1 MTIIENFEHFQ
12 HFNFETNFL
21 KKQTLFKKV
30 ESRFSIQSI
39 KIDNATFP
47 YKTALSEAN
56 LKANRMGSTKWTYH
70 KEILSFPVITFFFR
84 KFCFSL
90 KVVSSTFLLIFLV
103 CLRKSACET
112 KKYVF
117 YFTSKVFSVLEIIK
131 ILSFQVFKCHDVIK
145 YLSMK
150 HETHYTK

>member
-1 MTIIENFEHFQ
+1 M
-12 HFNFETNFL
+12 
-21 KKQTLFKKV
+21 
-30 ESRFSIQSI
+30 ESRFSVQSI
-39 KIDNATFP
+39 KIDKATFP

-56 LKANRMGSTKWTYH
+56 LKANRMGSTNWTYH

-90 KVVSSTFLLIFLV
+90 KVVSATFLLICLV
-103 CLRKSACET
+103 CLKKSACET

-117 YFTSKVFSVLEIIK
+117 YFTSKAFFVLEIIK
-131 ILSFQVFKCHDVIK
+131 ILSFQVSKCHDVTK

-150 HETHYTK
+150 HETQYTK